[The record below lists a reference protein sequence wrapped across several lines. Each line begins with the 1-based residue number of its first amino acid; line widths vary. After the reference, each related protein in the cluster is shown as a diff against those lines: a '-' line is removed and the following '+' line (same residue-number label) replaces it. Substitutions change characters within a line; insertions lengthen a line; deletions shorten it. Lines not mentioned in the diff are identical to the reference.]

1 MGSRAL
7 TTLGTMSMT
16 RGVES
21 DPGAVR
27 LLGGVRVGFD
37 YGQLGPVILE
47 KRMTMLSY
55 HNDSG
60 LKARFLGHIE
70 RHRKDDAF
78 LRGTYG
84 VMQEGKFRGCAVGC
98 SIRSLDE
105 IDGRP
110 LKLENGSHKDLA
122 ERLGIPLILARLEDC
137 IFEGLPAKEAMIW
150 PGLFASAIP
159 VGKDLSQVW
168 DKFAYW
174 LLVGDVGVVKLAKTE
189 RSKAAIEAV
198 AQLYMRKL
206 SGEQVERAEWQ
217 GAAAAAAADA
227 DAYAYAYAAYA
238 YAAAASASAYAYA
251 AYAYAAA
258 ASASADAYADADAA
272 AAADADAYAYAAAAS
287 ASAYAYAASA
297 ADYGRS
303 VARQR
308 HYTKMAE
315 KLLQLMGEA

>member
-1 MGSRAL
+1 
-7 TTLGTMSMT
+7 
-16 RGVES
+16 
-21 DPGAVR
+21 
-27 LLGGVRVGFD
+27 
-37 YGQLGPVILE
+37 
-47 KRMTMLSY
+47 MTMLSY
-55 HNDSG
+55 HNDSS

-84 VMQEGKFRGCAVGC
+84 TMQDGKFRGCAVGC

-137 IFEGLPAKEAMIW
+137 IFEGLPATEAMIW

-198 AQLYMRKL
+198 AQLYLRKL
-206 SGEQVERAEWQ
+206 SGEQVERVEWQ
-217 GAAAAAAADA
+217 QARSATAYAAYAATAAATAATAATAAAAAAATAYAATAAAAAATAYAAAYATA
-227 DAYAYAYAAYA
+227 DAADATAAYATADAADAAAYA
-238 YAAAASASAYAYA
+238 YA
-251 AYAYAAA
+251 
-258 ASASADAYADADAA
+258 
-272 AAADADAYAYAAAAS
+272 
-287 ASAYAYAASA
+287 
-297 ADYGRS
+297 
-303 VARQR
+303 RQK